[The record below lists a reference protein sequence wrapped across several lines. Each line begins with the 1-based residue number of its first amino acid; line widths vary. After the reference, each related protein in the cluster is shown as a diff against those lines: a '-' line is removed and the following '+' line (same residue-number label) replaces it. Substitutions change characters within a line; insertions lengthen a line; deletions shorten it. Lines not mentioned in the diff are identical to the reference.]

1 MKLVPP
7 TGYFI
12 DSNLLILLVAGK
24 VDKDLIG
31 KHRRLKNFSTD
42 DYQRLLD
49 ILEPDKSI
57 YVTPNTLTEASNLLP
72 QHKKPEPSPL
82 LDHLRHLIHESK
94 EIVIA
99 SEQASSRNEFKWL
112 GLTDAV
118 LLEAITPDKPLL
130 TADLELY
137 AEGTKKDVNA
147 AFYFQ
152 NRKEISR

>member
-24 VDKDLIG
+24 VDQDLIS
-31 KHRRLKNFSTD
+31 KHRRLQNLSTD
-42 DYQRLLD
+42 DYQRLID

-57 YVTPNTLTEASNLLP
+57 YVTPNTLTEASNLLA
-72 QHKKPEPSPL
+72 QHGEPERSSL

-99 SEQASSRNEFKWL
+99 SDRASDRSEFNRL

-118 LLEAITPDKPLL
+118 LLEAIKPDTPLL
-130 TADLELY
+130 TADFELY
-137 AEGTKKDVNA
+137 AEGAKKDVNA
-147 AFYFQ
+147 TVYFQ
-152 NRKEISR
+152 IRKEISR